1 MSISLAPVPSL
12 PNSEY
17 VRSLPG
23 VTLVGV
29 VHDHPASVARVERV
43 IRDSR
48 PETLALEL
56 PPLAVGLYRSYA
68 ANGFERG
75 GEMSAAI
82 RAVGATGASDTTVVG
97 IDGPSAAFTRTFH
110 RYLDREPVDGE
121 VKERLR
127 ASLRTARSRTMR
139 CRLAA
144 TAIGQRFGV
153 NGEHP
158 FVYDCDPGDDIRDL
172 AADERSHVS
181 MARAATAFS
190 PPHVAH
196 RDAIREECMA
206 EALDELPAPAVA
218 VVGIDHLDGIVSRL
232 D

>member
-1 MSISLAPVPSL
+1 MSVTLARSTTL
-12 PNSEY
+12 PNPEY

-29 VHDHPASVARVERV
+29 VHDHPASIARVRRV
-43 IRDSR
+43 VRESDH
-48 PETLALEL
+48 ETLALEL
-56 PPLAVGLYRSYA
+56 PPLAVELYHAYA
-68 ANGFERG
+68 ADSERG

-82 RAVGATGASDTTVVG
+82 RATDATVVG
-97 IDGPSAAFTRTFH
+97 IDGPSTAFVRAFR
-110 RYLDREPVDGE
+110 RYLDRERVDE
-121 VKERLR
+121 ETRTRLR
-127 ASLRTARSRTMR
+127 SSLRTASRRAVR

-144 TAIGQRFGV
+144 TAVGRWLGADGTRSFT
-153 NGEHP
+153 
-158 FVYDCDPGDDIRDL
+158 YDCDPGGDTDDL

-206 EALDELPAPAVA
+206 EALAELPAPVVA
-218 VVGIDHLDGIVSRL
+218 VVGIDHLDGIASRVG
-232 D
+232 